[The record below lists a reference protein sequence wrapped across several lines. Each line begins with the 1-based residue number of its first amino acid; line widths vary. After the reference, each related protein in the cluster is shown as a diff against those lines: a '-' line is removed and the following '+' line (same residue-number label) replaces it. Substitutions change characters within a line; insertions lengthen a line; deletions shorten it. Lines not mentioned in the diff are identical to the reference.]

1 MHLEVYVTSTKF
13 PINFLLDIEWM
24 ARNFKQEKTMGSYVY
39 ILLLEADVGG
49 HTTALFI
56 VLPLKSEYCSDHWLV
71 LLLLDGE
78 VIFQCEIKC
87 SELHHAGGKKM

>member
-56 VLPLKSEYCSDHWLV
+56 VLPLKSEYCSDH
-71 LLLLDGE
+71 
-78 VIFQCEIKC
+78 
-87 SELHHAGGKKM
+87 